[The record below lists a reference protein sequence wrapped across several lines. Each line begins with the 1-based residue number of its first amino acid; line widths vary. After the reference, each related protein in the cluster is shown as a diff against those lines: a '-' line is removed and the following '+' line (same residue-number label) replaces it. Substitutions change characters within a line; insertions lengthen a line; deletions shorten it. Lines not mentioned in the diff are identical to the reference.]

1 MARWVIE
8 DPRLSS
14 RAPAAIARGRSGQL
28 SVSLVSAWEVAKK
41 VEKGQLVLDR
51 PLDQWL
57 DQATAISGMLVAD
70 LTRPIVVDSCRL
82 PQPFQGDAA
91 DQVIVATARQQGAI
105 LVTKDRQ
112 LRNYPHGPSGSRRG
126 PPCIIA

>member
-14 RAPAAIARGRSGQL
+14 RATAAIARGRSGQL

-82 PQPFQGDAA
+82 PQPF
-91 DQVIVATARQQGAI
+91 
-105 LVTKDRQ
+105 
-112 LRNYPHGPSGSRRG
+112 
-126 PPCIIA
+126 